1 MGKIKNIIAFVTQK
15 RTCEKIILEGF
26 EKIKKEDNLFVANI
40 VNPNENFLYN
50 NSDGDALEY
59 LYTTSKKYNAD
70 LTVIK
75 AEDTIDAMVKFIME
89 NNGTHVILGSSP
101 HSDEADTHPIVKK
114 LRKRLIDIKYI
125 IV

>member
-1 MGKIKNIIAFVTQK
+1 MEKIKNIIAFVTQK
-15 RTCEKIILEGF
+15 RTCEKIISKGF
-26 EKIKKEDNLFVANI
+26 KKAKKEDSLFVANI

-50 NSDGDALEY
+50 NNDGDALEY

-75 AEDTIDAMVKFIME
+75 AEDTIDAMVEFILE
-89 NNGTHVILGSSP
+89 NKGTHIVLGASP
-101 HSDEADTHPIVKK
+101 HSDEIETHPIVKK
-114 LRKRLIDIKYI
+114 LRKRLTDINYI